1 MNEIENKYLLAGDKF
16 IPEMHARQSGFT
28 YRACGPFTRNP
39 KKQRTQQ
46 FKETGTSR
54 HIYQNKLDKGCFQ
67 YDLANKDFEDLTG
80 ITASLKYCVIK
91 HLILPK
97 MQNMTDIKE
106 VLL

>member
-1 MNEIENKYLLAGDKF
+1 MYLKQHEFTSNGCGIFTKNK
-16 IPEMHARQSGFT
+16 E
-28 YRACGPFTRNP
+28 
-39 KKQRTQQ
+39 RTQQ

-67 YDLANKDFEDLTG
+67 YDVANKDFEDLTG

>member
-1 MNEIENKYLLAGDKF
+1 MQDNLDLHIELVDHLQ
-16 IPEMHARQSGFT
+16 ETQ
-28 YRACGPFTRNP
+28 

-67 YDLANKDFEDLTG
+67 YDVANKDFEDLTG

>member
-1 MNEIENKYLLAGDKF
+1 MQDNLDLHIELVDHLQETQKNK
-16 IPEMHARQSGFT
+16 E
-28 YRACGPFTRNP
+28 
-39 KKQRTQQ
+39 RTQQ

-67 YDLANKDFEDLTG
+67 YDVANKDFEDLTG